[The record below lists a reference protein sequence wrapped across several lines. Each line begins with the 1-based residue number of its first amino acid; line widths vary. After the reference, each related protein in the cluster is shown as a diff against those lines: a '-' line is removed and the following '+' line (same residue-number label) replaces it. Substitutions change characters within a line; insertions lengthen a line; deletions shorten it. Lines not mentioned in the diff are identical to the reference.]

1 MGGYTP
7 PSSPRTVVLSG
18 RRRGDIASPASTLS
32 PASAGCGRSATRSMS
47 ASAALSRRASASR
60 SRNAAVRYSDG
71 PPSAMTSISARIP
84 RSVRARESR
93 CARRAASRSRRA
105 SRSSVPHACAP
116 AQTSQVRVAAVDGV
130 DAVSRLTIGPPRGSI
145 ELTSHL
151 VGRRPPTCR
160 VQGGRGFVARGATGA
175 WSDGA
180 SDAPAEEAAG
190 RRGGST
196 RTAGAPM
203 SAGGRSSP
211 SSARMETARQ
221 AAHPPIR
228 ARRSRVVELL
238 VAVHLD
244 RAHARGRCAGR
255 HASPRQ
261 GGAAPTVGARHLTRT
276 VVVPSVN
283 HGAIAMPAGRRVRRV
298 PPRATCRVR
307 RSRAGGG
314 GRRRGQR
321 VRAPG
326 P

>member
-1 MGGYTP
+1 MRALRSAPVVQRPQYAAAARVVIMGGYTP
-7 PSSPRTVVLSG
+7 PSSPRTVVLPG

-32 PASAGCGRSATRSMS
+32 PASAGCGRAFASATRSMS

-60 SRNAAVRYSDG
+60 SRKAAVRYSDG

-130 DAVSRLTIGPPRGSI
+130 DAVSRLTIGPPRGPT
-145 ELTSHL
+145 ELARHL
-151 VGRRPPTCR
+151 VGRRPQKRCQR
-160 VQGGRGFVARGATGA
+160 GDRGFVARGATGA

-180 SDAPAEEAAG
+180 CDAPAEEAAG

-211 SSARMETARQ
+211 SSARMEKATQ
-221 AAHPPIR
+221 AARPPTR
-228 ARRSRVVELL
+228 ARRSHAVELPA
-238 VAVHLD
+238 AVHLD

-261 GGAAPTVGARHLTRT
+261 GGVAPTVGERRLIRA
-276 VVVPSVN
+276 VAVPSVN
-283 HGAIAMPAGRRVRRV
+283 SLAIARPAGR
-298 PPRATCRVR
+298 
-307 RSRAGGG
+307 
-314 GRRRGQR
+314 
-321 VRAPG
+321 
-326 P
+326 